1 MPVTV
6 TFDKPVYRIGEPA
19 EITFSGLTSGTV
31 YRVKLKNSITNAE
44 TPLFDFIAPGA
55 SRTVKTYVQGYW
67 KDYDKI
73 VVDGDVNNL
82 PSILTE
88 IYSSPLKISTDQL
101 RYKRGEAVS
110 ISISNLITGNTYE
123 LSVTVDSGEV
133 TIEEFTATTPN
144 VTKLWSVPAD
154 FPLGVHKIRLYQ
166 KFSPSKLLL
175 AETGIE
181 VFEPTAP
188 RPLSQQIVDLSQQ
201 IINWVKQNWVIAL
214 ILFFVILLLLSRRK

>member
-6 TFDKPVYRIGEPA
+6 TFDKSVYRIGEPA
-19 EITFSGLTSGTV
+19 EITFNGLTAGNI
-31 YRVKLKNSITNAE
+31 YRVKLRNSITNAE
-44 TPLFDFIAPGA
+44 ISLFDFVAPGA
-55 SRTVKTYVQGYW
+55 SFTVRTYVQGYW

-88 IYSSPLKISTDQL
+88 IYSSTLRISTDQL

-133 TIEEFTATTPN
+133 TIEEFTATVAN

-181 VFEPTAP
+181 IFEPTAAAP
-188 RPLSQQIVDLSQQ
+188 RPLSQQIIDW
-201 IINWVKQNWVIAL
+201 IKQNWIIAL
-214 ILFFVILLLLSRRK
+214 IIFFVILLLLSRRK

>member
-1 MPVTV
+1 MPV
-6 TFDKPVYRIGEPA
+6 TFDKPLYRIGEPA
-19 EITFSGLTSGTV
+19 EITFSGLTAGNL

-44 TPLFDFIAPGA
+44 TSLFDFLA
-55 SRTVKTYVQGYW
+55 SGSSSTVKTYVQGYW

-73 VVDGDVNNL
+73 VVDSDVNSL
-82 PSILTE
+82 PSILAE
-88 IYSSPLKISTDQL
+88 VYPSPLRMSTDQT

-133 TIEEFTATTPN
+133 TIEEFTATVAN

-154 FPLGVHKIRLYQ
+154 FPFGVHKIRLYQ

-175 AETGIE
+175 TETGIE
-181 VFEPTAP
+181 IFEPTAAAP
-188 RPLSQQIVDLSQQ
+188 KPLSQQIIDWLR
-201 IINWVKQNWVIAL
+201 QNWIIAL
-214 ILFFVILLLLSRRK
+214 IIFFIILLLLIRRK

>member
-6 TFDKPVYRIGEPA
+6 TFDKALYRIGEPA
-19 EITFSGLTSGTV
+19 EITFSGLTTGNI

-44 TPLFDFIAPGA
+44 SSLFDFLATGA
-55 SRTVKTYVQGYW
+55 SYTVKTYIQGYW

-73 VVDGDVNNL
+73 VVDADVNNL

-88 IYSSPLKISTDQL
+88 MYPSPLRMSTDQS

-110 ISISNLITGNTYE
+110 ISLANLITGNTYE
-123 LSVTVDSGEV
+123 LSVTIDSGEV
-133 TIEEFTATTPN
+133 TIEEFTATSAN

-175 AETGIE
+175 SETGIE
-181 VFEPTAP
+181 IFEPTLEAP
-188 RPLSQQIVDLSQQ
+188 RPLSQRIMDWLR
-201 IINWVKQNWVIAL
+201 QNWIIVL
-214 ILFFVILLLLSRRK
+214 IIFFVILVLLSRRK